1 MIIATVNAKRLTD
14 LIRRFPEQTKG
25 DMDKFLEKNAR
36 TLISSSGKVPG
47 LVQVTPPFSQGV
59 GGTAAKK
66 QGEASV
72 SRDIKRVY
80 ATPGMVYA
88 AIKKA
93 KPALAG
99 VFWALVSKK
108 QFAAAESIAKR
119 VPGIPSHLLNFRSF
133 DDGAEHLKRRSR
145 DGRVNSKRQSF
156 VITDPSA
163 TLKRYI
169 KKRQKNVGLLA
180 ASIPSAAGSKFGKLN
195 GVPAWVSRHRSRYG
209 YVRDTKGR
217 NKRTITIG
225 ITGKA
230 VKDMQRRFS
239 YVVKYRLA
247 AMERELPYVARAIE
261 RKLASQIERA

>member
-1 MIIATVNAKRLTD
+1 MARASSLSGRYVPLIPRLDTATARQMIGPKLSPAHVEVEGVQ
-14 LIRRFPEQTKG
+14 RR
-25 DMDKFLEKNAR
+25 DW
-36 TLISSSGKVPG
+36 
-47 LVQVTPPFSQGV
+47 
-59 GGTAAKK
+59 
-66 QGEASV
+66 GEFREA
-72 SRDIKRVY
+72 
-80 ATPGMVYA
+80 GMVYA

-93 KPALAG
+93 KPTLAG
-99 VFWALVSKK
+99 VFWALISKK
-108 QFAAAESIAKR
+108 RFAAAAAIAKS
-119 VPGIPSHLLNFRSF
+119 VPGIPAHLQNFQAF
-133 DDGAEHLKRRSR
+133 DDGAEHMKRRSR